1 MHTQWAMLAD
11 PRFRHTSRRSP
22 SAISPNS
29 SRWVEQARALRASIF
44 LMSSSS
50 PSKLRLCTRTSF
62 RSTGGLLTQSTR
74 TCVRSS
80 NPTGTAAG
88 FVAVDQAV
96 ARHFH
101 GDAAVLHVVQA
112 SVLSDL
118 PGLLRGDPQLEP
130 DCLGPDGNSLPDDL
144 RGLSRG
150 AEHVHQVHGLRD
162 VLQASVDLLS
172 QQEVRVRIHRN
183 DPVARHLHL
192 NRNPPGLLV
201 RIPGYADHCDH
212 LGSPQN
218 RSRIRHGSSPGPFSM
233 ERYPPAMTWEPP
245 QIGARATWTRT
256 IAAEDVELYAKVTG
270 DRNPLH
276 VDSGFAAATSFQRL
290 VVQGG
295 LTNGLFNAL
304 VAMELPG
311 PGSVFL
317 HQEWDYPAPV
327 FISDTV
333 TAEAEVIEARA
344 DKPITRLRCVARR
357 QDGVEVLRGECLV
370 YTVRPRAS

>member
-1 MHTQWAMLAD
+1 
-11 PRFRHTSRRSP
+11 
-22 SAISPNS
+22 
-29 SRWVEQARALRASIF
+29 
-44 LMSSSS
+44 
-50 PSKLRLCTRTSF
+50 
-62 RSTGGLLTQSTR
+62 
-74 TCVRSS
+74 
-80 NPTGTAAG
+80 
-88 FVAVDQAV
+88 
-96 ARHFH
+96 
-101 GDAAVLHVVQA
+101 
-112 SVLSDL
+112 
-118 PGLLRGDPQLEP
+118 
-130 DCLGPDGNSLPDDL
+130 
-144 RGLSRG
+144 
-150 AEHVHQVHGLRD
+150 
-162 VLQASVDLLS
+162 
-172 QQEVRVRIHRN
+172 
-183 DPVARHLHL
+183 
-192 NRNPPGLLV
+192 
-201 RIPGYADHCDH
+201 
-212 LGSPQN
+212 
-218 RSRIRHGSSPGPFSM
+218 
-233 ERYPPAMTWEPP
+233 MTWEPP

-276 VDSGFAAATSFQRL
+276 VDPGFAAATSFQRL

-333 TAEAEVIEARA
+333 TAEAQVIEARA